1 MKDATLEV
9 DSPAGQ
15 PEPEEEETG
24 KMSFLDH
31 LDELRKRL
39 VRIVTYLGIGL
50 IACFYF
56 SKDIYNFIAVPL
68 TSVLPAGTKPI
79 FTNLTDPFTLY
90 IKVALLA
97 GVFVT
102 IPFTLYEVWKFI
114 APGLYRK
121 EKRYVVPFM
130 VSSVLLFLAGAAF
143 CYYIVLPPTYTVLL
157 KFGADFTPAIKIDEY
172 LDLTLVMLL
181 GFGLVFEMPVVV
193 AFLSIFG
200 LVSAG
205 FLWRKFKY
213 AVLIMVAL
221 AAVVSPTGDAV
232 SLTMWAAPMVILY
245 VVSIGVAALFSWNRK
260 KREGR
265 ACLVR
270 IFCETVAGCEDNN
283 HEIHAKRPRHTGRTL
298 RC

>member
-9 DSPAGQ
+9 DRPAGQ

-114 APGLYRK
+114 APGLYRR

-130 VSSVLLFLAGAAF
+130 FSSVLLFLVGAAF
-143 CYYIVLPPTYTVLL
+143 CYYIVLSPTYTVLL

-200 LVSAG
+200 LVSPG

-213 AVLIMVAL
+213 AVLIMVVL
-221 AAVVSPTGDAV
+221 AAVISPTGDAV
-232 SLTMWAAPMVILY
+232 SLIIWAAPMVILY
-245 VVSIGVAALFSWNRK
+245 VVSIAVAALLNWNRK

-265 ACLVR
+265 A
-270 IFCETVAGCEDNN
+270 
-283 HEIHAKRPRHTGRTL
+283 
-298 RC
+298 

>member
-56 SKDIYNFIAVPL
+56 AKDIYNFIAVPL
-68 TSVLPAGTKPI
+68 TRLLPAGTKPI

-130 VSSVLLFLAGAAF
+130 FSSVLLFLAGAAF
-143 CYYIVLPPTYTVLL
+143 CYYIVLPQAYAVLL

-213 AVLIMVAL
+213 AILIMVVL
-221 AAVVSPTGDAV
+221 AAVLSPTGDAV
-232 SLTMWAAPMVILY
+232 NLIIWAAPMVILY
-245 VVSIGVAALFSWNRK
+245 IVSIGVAALFSWNRK

-265 ACLVR
+265 A
-270 IFCETVAGCEDNN
+270 
-283 HEIHAKRPRHTGRTL
+283 
-298 RC
+298 

>member
-1 MKDATLEV
+1 MV
-9 DSPAGQ
+9 DSPAGE

-39 VRIVTYLGIGL
+39 IRIVTYLLIGL
-50 IACFYF
+50 IVCFYF
-56 SKDIYNFIAVPL
+56 SRDIYNFIAIPL
-68 TSVLPAGTKPI
+68 TRLLPAGTKPI
-79 FTNLTDPFTLY
+79 FTNLTEPFTLY
-90 IKVALLA
+90 IKVALLS
-97 GVFVT
+97 GVFLT

-130 VSSVLLFLAGAAF
+130 VSSVLLFLGGAAF
-143 CYYIVLPPTYTVLL
+143 CYYIVLPPTYAVLL
-157 KFGADFTPAIKIDEY
+157 KLGADFTPAPKIDEY

-181 GFGLVFEMPVVV
+181 GFGLVFEMPVVA

-213 AVLIMVAL
+213 AILIMVVL
-221 AAVVSPTGDAV
+221 AAVLSPTGDAV
-232 SLTMWAAPMVILY
+232 SLIIWAAPMIILY
-245 VVSIGVAALFSWNRK
+245 LVSIGVAALFSWSRK

-265 ACLVR
+265 A
-270 IFCETVAGCEDNN
+270 
-283 HEIHAKRPRHTGRTL
+283 
-298 RC
+298 

>member
-1 MKDATLEV
+1 MKDATIELEKET
-9 DSPAGQ
+9 GQ
-15 PEPEEEETG
+15 PEPDEEETG

-50 IACFYF
+50 VACFYF
-56 SKDIYNFIAVPL
+56 SKDIYRFIAIPL
-68 TSVLPAGTKPI
+68 TKLLPPGTKPI

-97 GVFVT
+97 AVFVT
-102 IPFTLYEVWKFI
+102 IPLSLYEVWKFI

-130 VSSVLLFLAGAAF
+130 MSSVLLFLGGAAF
-143 CYYIVLPPTYTVLL
+143 CYYVVLPQAYTVLL
-157 KFGADFTPAIKIDEY
+157 KFGEDFTPAIKIDEY
-172 LDLTLVMLL
+172 LDLTLMMLL

-193 AFLSIFG
+193 AFLSLFG

-213 AVLIMVAL
+213 AFLIMVVL
-221 AAVVSPTGDAV
+221 AAVLSPTGDAV
-232 SLTMWAAPMVILY
+232 NLIIWSAPMIVLY
-245 VVSIGVAALFSWNRK
+245 LVSIGVAALFSWSRK

-265 ACLVR
+265 A
-270 IFCETVAGCEDNN
+270 
-283 HEIHAKRPRHTGRTL
+283 
-298 RC
+298 

>member
-9 DSPAGQ
+9 DRPAGQ

-39 VRIVTYLGIGL
+39 VRIVAYLGIGL

-114 APGLYRK
+114 APGLYRR

-130 VSSVLLFLAGAAF
+130 FSSVLLFLVGAAF
-143 CYYIVLPPTYTVLL
+143 CYYIVLSPTYTVLL

-193 AFLSIFG
+193 AFLSLFG

-213 AVLIMVAL
+213 AVLIMIVL
-221 AAVVSPTGDAV
+221 AAVLSPTGDAV
-232 SLTMWAAPMVILY
+232 NLIIWAAPMVILY
-245 VVSIGVAALFSWNRK
+245 VVSIGVAALLNWNRK

-265 ACLVR
+265 A
-270 IFCETVAGCEDNN
+270 
-283 HEIHAKRPRHTGRTL
+283 
-298 RC
+298 